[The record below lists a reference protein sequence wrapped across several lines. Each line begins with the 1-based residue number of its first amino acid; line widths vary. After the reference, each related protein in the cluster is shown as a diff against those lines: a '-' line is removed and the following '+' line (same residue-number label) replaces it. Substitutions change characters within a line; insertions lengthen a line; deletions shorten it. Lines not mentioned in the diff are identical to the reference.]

1 MRTKS
6 RNLTRWNVIA
16 TALGGAA
23 WTAVML
29 LRLAS
34 IVMLDDLN
42 TILLLAVLVM
52 TPLAL
57 PLAAPPAVPGRRL
70 AALGS
75 ALYQFAIIA
84 QPLAALAGSVAILA
98 TTGSPLA
105 TLTAGLW
112 LLYTSL
118 LGLLGLVALARM
130 ALARRLTLAGACLE
144 LALVYLPIGGGWFA
158 LARLGARPIGFS
170 PTIVQLTA
178 VHFHFITLAA
188 LVITGCTGL
197 ALHGG
202 QRRAMRR
209 AMRII
214 IRAATIGMLVGPLL
228 VAAGITLTQISS
240 LDAPKSI
247 AALHAPEAGAAVL
260 LALSLMAVSLLS
272 LGFIVHATGVPLA
285 RVLLAISD
293 ISVLLTMA
301 LAVAYALGTVT
312 HAWTITIPQMIAVH
326 GWLNALA
333 FGLCGLLGW
342 RLWRGAQ
349 PSGSE

>member
-1 MRTKS
+1 MLIKR
-6 RNLTRWNVIA
+6 LTLARWNIA
-16 TALGGAA
+16 ATTAGGAA
-23 WTAVML
+23 WAAVMS
-29 LRLAS
+29 LRFSGVLALGD
-34 IVMLDDLN
+34 LDA
-42 TILLLAVLVM
+42 ILLLAILVI

-57 PLAAPPAVPGRRL
+57 PLAAPHAVPGQRL
-70 AALGS
+70 AALES
-75 ALYQFAIIA
+75 VIYRLALIA

-112 LLYTSL
+112 LLYTAL
-118 LGLLGLVALARM
+118 LGLLGLVTLARM
-130 ALARRLTLAGACLE
+130 ALARRITLAEVCLA

-158 LARLGARPIGFS
+158 LARMGLRPLGFS
-170 PTIVQLTA
+170 QTIVQLTA

-188 LVITGCTGL
+188 LVITGCTGR
-197 ALHGG
+197 ALRNV
-202 QRRAMRR
+202 QSSATRV
-209 AMRII
+209 II
-214 IRAATIGMLVGPLL
+214 HAATVGMLTGPLL

-247 AALHAPEAGAAVL
+247 AALHAPESGAAVL
-260 LALSLMAVSLLS
+260 LALSVMAVSLLS
-272 LGFIVHATGVPLA
+272 LRYVVPATAAPLAGVP
-285 RVLLAISD
+285 LAISD

-301 LAVAYALGTVT
+301 LAVAYALGAVT

-342 RLWRGAQ
+342 RLWQATQQLR
-349 PSGSE
+349 SE